1 MAMSQSSI
9 PFFAPGR
16 IPTVLTAGFRFF
28 FLSAGLFSVFAMFAW
43 TVWLGVHA
51 AGGTF
56 VTTPMAMAPH
66 LWHAHEMMYGY
77 TAAVI
82 AGFFVT
88 AVPNW
93 TGTRQAGA
101 VFVIVAGAVW
111 LAGRLAV
118 WFSASLDPVLVAA
131 IDLAFIPILST
142 AVLGRLA
149 RKSQARNMVFLV
161 LLTALFAG
169 NLMMHLEW
177 IGWTGDSARAGIRLG
192 IFTSAAM
199 IAIIG
204 GRVVPSFTRNALLR
218 EGFDGALP
226 LSRAWLDRSGILLA
240 LIAAAACLPF
250 VPEDL
255 LGTVCILAGIV
266 TLLRLSGWRG
276 GATRRDPILWI
287 LHMAFL
293 LLGAGYLVYGVTVL
307 TDVMSE
313 TAALH
318 LLAAGAIGSMTLAM
332 MTRASLGHAG
342 RPLKVGAPIVLAYT
356 LVIAAAL
363 VRSLALPLLG
373 YFETMLVSGGLW
385 TVGFTLFVVVYL
397 PILTTPRKAK

>member
-1 MAMSQSSI
+1 MAMTRST
-9 PFFAPGR
+9 PFLPAR
-16 IPTVLTAGFRFF
+16 LNIPTVLTAGFRFF

-56 VTTPMAMAPH
+56 VSAPMSMAPH
-66 LWHAHEMMYGY
+66 LWHAHEMMFGY
-77 TAAVI
+77 TVAVI

-93 TGTRQAGA
+93 TGTKEAGA
-101 VFVIVAGAVW
+101 VFVTVSGTVW
-111 LAGRLAV
+111 VAGRLAV
-118 WFSASLDPVLVAA
+118 WFSASLDPLLVAA

-149 RKSQARNMVFLV
+149 RKSQARNMVFLG
-161 LLTALFAG
+161 LLTALFTG

-177 IGWTGDSARAGIRLG
+177 TGWTGDGAAAGVRLG

-204 GRVVPSFTRNALLR
+204 GRVVPAFTRNALLR
-218 EGFDGALP
+218 AGHEGPLP
-226 LSRAWLDRSGILLA
+226 RSRLWLDRAGILFSLLAALACLPLVPPVLLGGLSVVAGLLA
-240 LIAAAACLPF
+240 LF
-250 VPEDL
+250 
-255 LGTVCILAGIV
+255 
-266 TLLRLSGWRG
+266 RLVGWKG
-276 GATRRDPILWI
+276 WATYRDPILWI
-287 LHMAFL
+287 LHAAFFL
-293 LLGAGYLVYGVTVL
+293 LGSGYLAYGLSVL
-307 TDVMSE
+307 TGALPE

-318 LLAAGAIGSMTLAM
+318 VLSAGAIGSMTLAM

-342 RPLKVGAPIVLAYT
+342 RALKVSPPIVCAYAA
-356 LVIAAAL
+356 VIAAGLLRAF
-363 VRSLALPLLG
+363 ATPLFG
-373 YFETMLVSGGLW
+373 YFETMLLSGGLW
-385 TVGFTLFVVVYL
+385 TLGFALFILVYF